1 MIIPLMADIRGFRGI
16 RYKSS
21 EKDLSR
27 KFAPPYDVI
36 DEKHRETLLRSDDK
50 NCVQLILPEGGVG
63 SKYKTANET
72 LKNWLEDGTLKRD
85 LEVSI
90 YRVHQIYTHEACGSA
105 PVTRKGFIAA
115 VKLHDFDEKI
125 VRRHELTLKGPK
137 IDRLNLW
144 KETDC
149 HLSQIF
155 SLYRDKE
162 RIIDE
167 LFLDIEKSAPDF
179 EGTTDDGTHHKCW
192 CVSDSSLL
200 KQVSGHLRG
209 KPLYI
214 ADGHHRYET
223 MLALRNLKRE
233 AKPSL
238 EDDAHEYGMMFL
250 SNVDDP
256 GLVVLP
262 THRLIHGVSGLD
274 QKAFKKELEE
284 AFDVSVYKRNDSSL
298 EALRLKIKEESKHGP
313 SFGCVFPKQNDVL
326 IASLKKGS
334 DLKKCGLG
342 DEEVLY
348 ALDVHVLHTLVLEK
362 ILGIDKKAQEAKT
375 NIYYIRKL
383 GDALNRTDDGEGQVC
398 FIMNDSPVQQM
409 VDVSDKGLVMPQKST
424 FFYPKVATGT
434 VFYPLS

>member
-1 MIIPLMADIRGFRGI
+1 MAEIRGFRGI
-16 RYKSS
+16 RYNTSDQ
-21 EKDLSR
+21 DLSD
-27 KFAPPYDVI
+27 KLAPPYDVI
-36 DEKHRETLLRSDDK
+36 DKKRRSTLLDSDSY
-50 NCVQLILPEGGVG
+50 NCVQLILPEGDSQ
-63 SKYKTANET
+63 SKYKNAKDT
-72 LKNWLEDGTLKRD
+72 LGDWLESGALKRD
-85 LEVSI
+85 ADISI
-90 YRVHQIYTHEACGSA
+90 YRVHQVYSHEACGPK

-115 VKLHDFDEKI
+115 VRLHDFDENI

-155 SLYRDKE
+155 SLYRDEE
-162 RIIDE
+162 RSIDE
-167 LFLDIEKSAPDF
+167 LFLDIEKSDPDF
-179 EGTTDDGTHHKCW
+179 EGTTDDGTLHRCW
-192 CVSDSSLL
+192 CVSESSLID
-200 KQVSGHLRG
+200 KVSGLLQD

-233 AKPSL
+233 AQTSPQH
-238 EDDAHEYGMMFL
+238 DAHEYGMMFL

-262 THRLIHGVSGLD
+262 THRLIHDVPALEQDTFKNKLKEMFEVSI
-274 QKAFKKELEE
+274 FE
-284 AFDVSVYKRNDSSL
+284 RNDSST

-313 SFGCVFPKQNDVL
+313 TFGCVFPNQNEVWV
-326 IASLKKGS
+326 ATLKETNN
-334 DLKKCGLG
+334 LERLGLG
-342 DEEVLY
+342 DEEVLH

-362 ILGIDKKAQEAKT
+362 ILAIDKEAQAAKT
-375 NIYYIRKL
+375 NIYYIRQL
-383 GDALNRTDDGEGQVC
+383 GEALERTDKGEGQVC

-434 VFYPLS
+434 VFYPLSQ